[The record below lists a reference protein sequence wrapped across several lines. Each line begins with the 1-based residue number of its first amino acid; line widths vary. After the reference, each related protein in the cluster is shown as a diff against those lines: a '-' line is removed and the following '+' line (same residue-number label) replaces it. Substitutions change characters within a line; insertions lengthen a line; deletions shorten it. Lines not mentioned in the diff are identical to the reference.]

1 MKSFDI
7 SLQFEKNPSNKCFQ
21 AIWKNS
27 SSRSR
32 KSESEV
38 KNYPLLKKS
47 CTLENELKIA
57 LLLLCFFDHVI
68 KAIDQKLLSNER
80 HKVSTVWG
88 AHFFKIFLI
97 QKGLNFFLSAYS
109 IKT

>member
-21 AIWKNS
+21 AIWKSS

-47 CTLENELKIA
+47 CTLENELKNA
-57 LLLLCFFDHVI
+57 LLLLCFLTTWLKQLI
-68 KAIDQKLLSNER
+68 KNYYQMRDTKFLQFEAL
-80 HKVSTVWG
+80 
-88 AHFFKIFLI
+88 IFS
-97 QKGLNFFLSAYS
+97 KFS
-109 IKT
+109 